1 MNSDQPYTYK
11 NPIYL
16 QPIVHPV
23 KYEDFQQQNYQNY
36 QTNEINLASPV
47 EYETNQTTTFGEY
60 VMTNQNYQE
69 NNMNYF
75 TQDYSTNQNNQ
86 YLTYGEGNQI
96 DSTDI
101 TNQYDL
107 MNTNNQYIIDN
118 NNVSDYTSQINTYN
132 QYNQNEIVDT
142 ENYIDQYNQ
151 NEIVENQNYINQYN
165 QYNEYSPTEEEN
177 QINAYFQEYT
187 TNINSTNDAN
197 NIIYQ
202 PNELNNNLEIQQNLN
217 ENNSKVINQVN
228 NISGVNKISQEK
240 QQQQSISVDF
250 SLANDKSG
258 VNKINK
264 VYTGESSE
272 KNVLVSIK
280 TVKSIKHQES
290 NDNIENENE
299 NEQINEKEQE
309 NIDSPRLVSPLSH
322 EDPPSP
328 ILISKQLVQKE
339 NSEEIISNKEEEKN
353 NLQKK
358 EEENFIPQKEVE
370 DLFPKKEE
378 EYILPK
384 KEENNIL
391 PNKEKELFSKD
402 FNIKTHYNF
411 SLMKEE
417 KEFNYQKVYKIAVPL
432 LAHYEMPENSQ
443 FKSPLLSPN
452 GKYFSCIAK
461 GAEDYVFVWD
471 INDLYWF
478 KYKFSSSRVD
488 GISFTPD
495 SKYIII
501 VYRYSNP
508 VMYNLSNG
516 EKVVEFEKNGEE
528 NKREGFHCSYTTTGT
543 HFAYTSDKSFTL
555 WSLRTGEIR
564 HQILNDSPIKIICNE
579 NLICISNDLNVEIMN
594 ITNQKKLANFKLRGV
609 EFPNEILDAKCTADM
624 SSFLYVIKQGIIRY
638 IFYDKEYK
646 AIQKFL
652 SGVENARISDD
663 CRYVL
668 KTNMKNLT
676 IYDLEK
682 DMSIYTIIK
691 DKFRDFQIYFKKRK
705 LIVIDD
711 ISINIQDYN
720 DEGSPEQYI
729 WLDKNPTKFEDIQ
742 FSRDY
747 KYLFA
752 RIDRNNAVA
761 YDLDSR
767 SIIKKW
773 QNIDESWLDFAMT
786 KYAGTKIA
794 TKTNLLLIKVWNFIT
809 FREEACFYGFDSYS
823 FCFSGNGCY
832 LACGAKSGEE
842 IARIWD
848 IKNQKYGIFKNK
860 GSNNNFHT
868 VVHLTSPDIKR
879 LICCSVN
886 QNPIVF
892 DPYNQEKLYECEC
905 PYKFNE
911 IYEIQS
917 DLLYNIFIVKGKDE
931 ENRNVGIMYKLS
943 NGDKIEIFD
952 NYSVL
957 GLTRNNGY
965 IITKCENINGGKLC
979 SININ
984 NMNEWVYHDFQI
996 QTRKCKLLNDNK
1008 TAIIEYGDESNKEIY
1023 LINIENGNFIGK
1035 ITFLKTINRNSSTC
1049 ITVNP
1054 YEKMLCFRYFEFLSP
1069 KETAF
1074 ATNIKYKNIGEENN
1088 E

>member
-1 MNSDQPYTYK
+1 MTSNQPYIYK
-11 NPIYL
+11 NPVYL
-16 QPIVHPV
+16 KPIIHPV
-23 KYEDFQQQNYQNY
+23 KYQDFPQQNYQI
-36 QTNEINLASPV
+36 NEINLVSPV
-47 EYETNQTTTFGEY
+47 EYETNQTTNFSEY
-60 VMTNQNYQE
+60 EMVNQNNPN

-75 TQDYSTNQNNQ
+75 IQDYSSNLNNQ
-86 YLTYGEGNQI
+86 YLTFNEGNKI
-96 DSTDI
+96 DTIDI
-101 TNQYDL
+101 INQYNL
-107 MNTNNQYIIDN
+107 MKVNNQYNIEDN
-118 NNVSDYTSQINTYN
+118 NNTDYTNQINAYN
-132 QYNQNEIVDT
+132 QYNQAEIINT
-142 ENYIDQYNQ
+142 
-151 NEIVENQNYINQYN
+151 QNYTNQYN
-165 QYNEYSPTEEEN
+165 AYSPIEEED
-177 QINAYFQEYT
+177 QINYYYSSN
-187 TNINSTNDAN
+187 TNNENNAN

-202 PNELNNNLEIQQNLN
+202 SNEINNNLKSQTNIN
-217 ENNSKVINQVN
+217 ENNSKIINQK
-228 NISGVNKISQEK
+228 SGINKNSQE
-240 QQQQSISVDF
+240 QSISADF

-258 VNKINK
+258 ANKINK

-272 KNVLVSIK
+272 KNVLISIK
-280 TVKSIKHQES
+280 TVKSIKHQDS
-290 NDNIENENE
+290 NDNNEYK
-299 NEQINEKEQE
+299 QINEKEQE
-309 NIDSPRLVSPLSH
+309 NIDSPRLVTPLFH
-322 EDPPSP
+322 EEPPSP
-328 ILISKQLVQKE
+328 ILISKQFVQKK
-339 NSEEIISNKEEEKN
+339 NSEEIILFNKEIRNIFPKKKEEIISQNKELENIFQNKEEEN
-353 NLQKK
+353 ISPKK
-358 EEENFIPQKEVE
+358 EEENIFQEKEKINI
-370 DLFPKKEE
+370 FPKKE
-378 EYILPK
+378 
-384 KEENNIL
+384 KEF
-391 PNKEKELFSKD
+391 FSKD

-417 KEFNYQKVYKIAVPL
+417 KGFNFQKVYKIAIPL

-452 GKYFSCIAK
+452 GKYFSCISK

-471 INDLYWF
+471 TNDLYWY

-488 GISFTPD
+488 GISFTPN
-495 SKYIII
+495 SKAIII

-508 VMYNLSNG
+508 IMYNLSNG
-516 EKVVEFEKNGEE
+516 EKIVEFEKNGEE
-528 NKREGFHCSYTTTGT
+528 NKREGFQCTYTTTGT

-555 WSLRTGEIR
+555 WSLRTGKIR
-564 HQILNDSPIKIICNE
+564 HKILNDSPIKIICNE
-579 NLICISNDLNVEIMN
+579 NLICIGNDLNVEIIK
-594 ITNQKKLANFKLRGV
+594 ITNQKKLQNFKLKGV
-609 EFPNEILDAKCTADM
+609 EFPNEILDAKCTEDM

-663 CRYVL
+663 CRYIL

-682 DMSIYTIIK
+682 DMSIYTITK
-691 DKFRDFQIYFKKRK
+691 DKFKDFQIYFKKKK

-711 ISINIQDYN
+711 LSINIQDYN
-720 DEGSPEQYI
+720 DEGSQEKNI
-729 WLDKNPTKFEDIQ
+729 WLDKNPTNFEDIK
-742 FSRDY
+742 FSHDY
-747 KYLFA
+747 KFLFA
-752 RIDRNNAVA
+752 RINSNKAIA

-832 LACGAKSGEE
+832 LACGAKSGPE

-848 IKNQKYGIFKNK
+848 IKNKKYGIFKNS

-868 VVHLTSPDIKR
+868 TVHLTSPEIKK
-879 LICCSVN
+879 LICCSIN

-892 DPYNQEKLYECEC
+892 DPYNQKKLFECEC
-905 PYKFNE
+905 PYKFKE

-917 DLLYNIFIVKGKDE
+917 DLLYNIFIVKGKDVD
-931 ENRNVGIMYKLS
+931 NRNVGILYKLS
-943 NGDKIEIFD
+943 NGEKIEIFE
-952 NYSVL
+952 NFTVL
-957 GLTRNNGY
+957 ELARNKGF
-965 IITKCENINGGKLC
+965 IISKCENINGGKLS

-984 NMNEWVYHDFQI
+984 KMNEWIYHDFQI

-1035 ITFLKTINRNSSTC
+1035 MTFLKKINRNSATC
-1049 ITVNP
+1049 ITINA
-1054 YEKMLCFRYFEFLSP
+1054 YDKALCFRFFEFLSP
-1069 KETAF
+1069 KETAI
-1074 ATNIKYKNIGEENN
+1074 ATNRKYYNIGEENN